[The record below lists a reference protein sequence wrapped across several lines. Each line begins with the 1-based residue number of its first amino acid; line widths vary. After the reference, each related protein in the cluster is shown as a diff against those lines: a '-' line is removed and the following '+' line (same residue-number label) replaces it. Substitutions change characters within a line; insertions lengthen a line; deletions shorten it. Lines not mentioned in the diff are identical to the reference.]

1 MSNLE
6 TDKKLSWGY
15 CLFVGVCTL
24 IATQSIGLSLAVS
37 FIILAP
43 ALTYY
48 QGSIPVLRK
57 KTYVLLSLLIGI
69 VLIILKL
76 GKLIP

>member
-15 CLFVGVCTL
+15 CLFVGLCAL
-24 IATQSIGLSLAVS
+24 IATKSIALSLAVF

-43 ALTYY
+43 AFLFY
-48 QGSIPVLRK
+48 QGSTLVLRK
-57 KTYVLLSLLIGI
+57 KTYTLLSLLTGI
-69 VLIILKL
+69 VLVILKL